1 MTNSDMSRLEGYDD
15 CVSLRHAAL
24 GLLAKEP
31 GSGYDLLKKFKSTMH
46 PVWPATQS
54 QLYGE
59 LNKLASAG
67 FTKVSDVGARGR
79 KEYAITDAGR
89 AELHRWMTSPD
100 EDPPQRSAV
109 LLRVFLLG
117 ELTPSEARQYIE
129 SLRDWVE
136 QELRSYEEIRDSND
150 WSDNDKTATSSPAS
164 PSSICCVPPGGMP
177 TGRIGSSTNWTA
189 VSRLCQAAVHALTYP
204 GPSLAAASSGTSTS
218 LIGVASSCARA
229 LRMITPLRMSHSIGR

>member
-1 MTNSDMSRLEGYDD
+1 MTNSDMSILEGYDD
-15 CVSLRHAAL
+15 RVSLRHAAL

-31 GSGYDLLKKFKSTMH
+31 ASGYDLLKKFKSTMH

-59 LNKLASAG
+59 LNKLAAAG
-67 FTKVSDVGARGR
+67 FTTASDVGARGR

-100 EDPPQRSAV
+100 GDPPQRSAV

-117 ELTPSEARQYIE
+117 ELTASEARQYIE

-150 WSDNDKTATSSPAS
+150 WSDNDSDFFARVALEHLL
-164 PSSICCVPPGGMP
+164 
-177 TGRIGSSTNWTA
+177 R
-189 VSRLCQAAVHALTYP
+189 AARRDADWAKWVLDE
-204 GPSLAAASSGTSTS
+204 LNRREAASSTS
-218 LIGVASSCARA
+218 
-229 LRMITPLRMSHSIGR
+229 

>member
-1 MTNSDMSRLEGYDD
+1 MTNSDMSILEGYDHR
-15 CVSLRHAAL
+15 VSLRHAAL
-24 GLLAKEP
+24 GLLAKGP
-31 GSGYDLLKKFKSTMH
+31 ASGYDLLKTFKSTMH

-59 LNKLASAG
+59 LNKLAAAG
-67 FTKVSDVGARGR
+67 FTTASAVGARGR

-136 QELRSYEEIRDSND
+136 QELRSYEEIRDSSD
-150 WSDNDKTATSSPAS
+150 WSDNDSDFFARVALEHLLRAARRDADWTKWVLDELNRREQAGQPAS
-164 PSSICCVPPGGMP
+164 
-177 TGRIGSSTNWTA
+177 
-189 VSRLCQAAVHALTYP
+189 
-204 GPSLAAASSGTSTS
+204 STS
-218 LIGVASSCARA
+218 
-229 LRMITPLRMSHSIGR
+229 

>member
-1 MTNSDMSRLEGYDD
+1 MTSNDMSTVERYDD
-15 CVSLRHAAL
+15 GVSLRHAAL

-31 GSGYDLLKKFKSTMH
+31 ASGYDLLKKFKSTMH

-59 LNKLASAG
+59 LNKLAAAG
-67 FTKVSDVGARGR
+67 FTTASDVGARGR

-100 EDPPQRSAV
+100 DDPPQRSAV

-136 QELRSYEEIRDSND
+136 QELRGYEEIRDAAD
-150 WSDNDKTATSSPAS
+150 WSDNDSDFFARVALEHLLRAARRDADWAKWVLDELNRREQAS
-164 PSSICCVPPGGMP
+164 
-177 TGRIGSSTNWTA
+177 
-189 VSRLCQAAVHALTYP
+189 Q
-204 GPSLAAASSGTSTS
+204 AASS
-218 LIGVASSCARA
+218 AS
-229 LRMITPLRMSHSIGR
+229 

>member
-15 CVSLRHAAL
+15 GVSLRHAAL

-31 GSGYDLLKKFKSTMH
+31 ASGYDLLKKFKSTMH

-59 LNKLASAG
+59 LNKLAAAG
-67 FTKVSDVGARGR
+67 FTTVSEAGARGR

-100 EDPPQRSAV
+100 DDPPQRSAV

-150 WSDNDKTATSSPAS
+150 WSDN
-164 PSSICCVPPGGMP
+164 
-177 TGRIGSSTNWTA
+177 GSDFFARVALEHLLRAARRDAEWTRWVLDELDRREQALQAGST
-189 VSRLCQAAVHALTYP
+189 P
-204 GPSLAAASSGTSTS
+204 
-218 LIGVASSCARA
+218 
-229 LRMITPLRMSHSIGR
+229 

>member
-1 MTNSDMSRLEGYDD
+1 MTNSDMSILEGYDD
-15 CVSLRHAAL
+15 RVSLRHAAL
-24 GLLAKEP
+24 GLLAKGP
-31 GSGYDLLKKFKSTMH
+31 ASGYDLLKTFKSTMH

-67 FTKVSDVGARGR
+67 FTTASAVGARGR
-79 KEYAITDAGR
+79 KEYSITDAGR

-117 ELTPSEARQYIE
+117 ELSPSEARQYIE

-150 WSDNDKTATSSPAS
+150 WSDNDSDFFARVALEHLLRAARRDADWAKWVLDELNRREQAGQPAS
-164 PSSICCVPPGGMP
+164 
-177 TGRIGSSTNWTA
+177 
-189 VSRLCQAAVHALTYP
+189 
-204 GPSLAAASSGTSTS
+204 STS
-218 LIGVASSCARA
+218 
-229 LRMITPLRMSHSIGR
+229 

>member
-1 MTNSDMSRLEGYDD
+1 MTNSDMSILEGYDHR
-15 CVSLRHAAL
+15 VSLRHAAL
-24 GLLAKEP
+24 GLLAKGP
-31 GSGYDLLKKFKSTMH
+31 ASGYDLLKTFKSTMH

-59 LNKLASAG
+59 LNKLAAAG
-67 FTKVSDVGARGR
+67 FTTASAVGARGR

-136 QELRSYEEIRDSND
+136 QELRSYEEIRDSSD
-150 WSDNDKTATSSPAS
+150 WSDNDSDFFARVALEHLLRAARRDADWTKWVLDELNRREQAGQPAS
-164 PSSICCVPPGGMP
+164 
-177 TGRIGSSTNWTA
+177 
-189 VSRLCQAAVHALTYP
+189 SR
-204 GPSLAAASSGTSTS
+204 S
-218 LIGVASSCARA
+218 
-229 LRMITPLRMSHSIGR
+229 

>member
-1 MTNSDMSRLEGYDD
+1 MTNCDMSILEGYDD
-15 CVSLRHAAL
+15 RVSLRHAAL

-31 GSGYDLLKKFKSTMH
+31 ASGYDLLKKFKSTMH

-59 LNKLASAG
+59 LNKLAAAG
-67 FTKVSDVGARGR
+67 FTTASDVGARGR

-89 AELHRWMTSPD
+89 TELHRWMTSPD
-100 EDPPQRSAV
+100 GDPPQRSAV

-117 ELTPSEARQYIE
+117 ELTASEARQYIE

-150 WSDNDKTATSSPAS
+150 WSDNDSDFFARVALEHLL
-164 PSSICCVPPGGMP
+164 
-177 TGRIGSSTNWTA
+177 R
-189 VSRLCQAAVHALTYP
+189 AARRDADWAKWVLDE
-204 GPSLAAASSGTSTS
+204 LNRREAASSTS
-218 LIGVASSCARA
+218 
-229 LRMITPLRMSHSIGR
+229 

>member
-1 MTNSDMSRLEGYDD
+1 MINSDMSTLEGYDD
-15 CVSLRHAAL
+15 RVSLRHAAL
-24 GLLAKEP
+24 GLLAKGP
-31 GSGYDLLKKFKSTMH
+31 ASGYDLLKTFKSTMH

-67 FTKVSDVGARGR
+67 FTTASAVGARGR

-136 QELRSYEEIRDSND
+136 QELRSYEEIRDSSD
-150 WSDNDKTATSSPAS
+150 WSDNDSDFFARVALEHLLRAARRDADWTKWVLDELNRREQASQPAS
-164 PSSICCVPPGGMP
+164 
-177 TGRIGSSTNWTA
+177 
-189 VSRLCQAAVHALTYP
+189 
-204 GPSLAAASSGTSTS
+204 STS
-218 LIGVASSCARA
+218 
-229 LRMITPLRMSHSIGR
+229 

>member
-1 MTNSDMSRLEGYDD
+1 MINSDMSRLEGYDGR
-15 CVSLRHAAL
+15 VSLRHAAL

-59 LNKLASAG
+59 LNKLAAAG
-67 FTKVSDVGARGR
+67 FTTVSEAGARGR

-136 QELRSYEEIRDSND
+136 QELRGYEEIRDSAD
-150 WSDNDKTATSSPAS
+150 WSDNDSDFFARVALEHLL
-164 PSSICCVPPGGMP
+164 
-177 TGRIGSSTNWTA
+177 RAARRDADWTHW
-189 VSRLCQAAVHALTYP
+189 VLDELNRREQA
-204 GPSLAAASSGTSTS
+204 GQAASSTS
-218 LIGVASSCARA
+218 
-229 LRMITPLRMSHSIGR
+229 